1 MSKKPGLVSVWTM
14 DYREAGEQQQYSTE
28 NIGGGDCNNYE
39 RFWRHWGLAKT
50 ISGDK
55 TLALLVDTLRHMR
68 STFNFKLDC

>member
-14 DYREAGEQQQYSTE
+14 DYREAGE

-55 TLALLVDTLRHMR
+55 TLALLVDTLRQLR
-68 STFNFKLDC
+68 STLNFKL

>member
-39 RFWRHWGLAKT
+39 RFWRHWGMAKT
-50 ISGDK
+50 ISGDPSPG
-55 TLALLVDTLRHMR
+55 TFSGYMATIEVD
-68 STFNFKLDC
+68 SKL